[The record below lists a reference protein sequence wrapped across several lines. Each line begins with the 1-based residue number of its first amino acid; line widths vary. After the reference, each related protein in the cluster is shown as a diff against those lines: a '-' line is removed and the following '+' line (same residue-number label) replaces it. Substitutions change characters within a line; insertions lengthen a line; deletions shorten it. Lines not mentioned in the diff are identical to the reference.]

1 MKRSKVSIL
10 FIGLL
15 LLAGCEK
22 LSPERLQG
30 RWEPVYA
37 CGSFEHDVYLFSFDG
52 AVDERGYVP
61 LMRVRKDSPD
71 VKFEDTLLIPGILFF
86 QKDGEDVYI
95 SFHKDSP
102 KKMIGKPLM
111 YKIENGMLYFEMPQG
126 AFTDSSP
133 EVLEKGSG
141 EFDEG
146 AAISFL
152 AHRKIK
158 IGGITYKRM

>member
-1 MKRSKVSIL
+1 MKHYRVSIL

-22 LSPERLQG
+22 LSPEGLQG

-37 CGSFEHDVYLFSFDG
+37 YGSFEHDVYFYSYDG

-71 VKFEDTLLIPGILFF
+71 VKFEDTLLILGIRFS
-86 QKDGEDVYI
+86 QKDGEDVYT

-102 KKMIGKPLM
+102 KEVIGKPLL
-111 YKIENGMLYFEMPQG
+111 YKIVNGMLYFELPQA
-126 AFTDSSP
+126 AFANSSP
-133 EVLEKGSG
+133 EVLGEGSG
-141 EFDEG
+141 YFDEG

-152 AHRKIK
+152 ARGKIR
-158 IGGITYKRM
+158 IGGITYKRL